1 MVPFNAKNQFDS
13 DLKNMFGMAG
23 MKTAAPL
30 LLLLLLV
37 GHEVHTTLLFIPIPV
52 RGARPGGGGG
62 GFFSLVNLILNR
74 YLFGAICYTTKYI
87 CYKIIPDHQKLKM
100 LTDVTVT
107 QE

>member
-30 LLLLLLV
+30 LLLLLV

-62 GFFSLVNLILNR
+62 GSLASLI
-74 YLFGAICYTTKYI
+74 
-87 CYKIIPDHQKLKM
+87 
-100 LTDVTVT
+100 
-107 QE
+107 

>member
-62 GFFSLVNLILNR
+62 GFVSLVNLILNR
-74 YLFGAICYTTKYI
+74 YLFGAICYTTKNI
-87 CYKIIPDHQKLKM
+87 CYKIIPDRQKLKM

>member
-13 DLKNMFGMAG
+13 DFKNMFGMAG

-62 GFFSLVNLILNR
+62 FFSLVNLILNR

-87 CYKIIPDHQKLKM
+87 CYKIIPDRQKLKM

>member
-30 LLLLLLV
+30 LLLLLLLV
-37 GHEVHTTLLFIPIPV
+37 GHEVHTTLLFIPISV

-62 GFFSLVNLILNR
+62 SLASLI
-74 YLFGAICYTTKYI
+74 
-87 CYKIIPDHQKLKM
+87 
-100 LTDVTVT
+100 
-107 QE
+107 

>member
-13 DLKNMFGMAG
+13 DLKNMFGIAG
-23 MKTAAPL
+23 MKTAAP

-52 RGARPGGGGG
+52 RGARPGGGG

-87 CYKIIPDHQKLKM
+87 CYKIIPDHQKFKM